1 MVSIKRNLSLF
12 FLKSLFFVSFMA
24 LCSAAYAV
32 SCSSSQ
38 APCCSGTTLTCCPHP
53 GYDSSGIE
61 LSYDLSACSSFS
73 LDLPLDDAI
82 LKPVDGLCTLGDV
95 QYKPDGICGTTSRT
109 CCGLNGW
116 SDWGGECSSSSTKS
130 CSASTKPATSQSCTK
145 AGGGSGTQTRTVT
158 CDTSTGE
165 WTTGSWGT
173 CTCSKTCSGGQVL
186 DSGTCNCC
194 NYGCYIAINKSNYNY
209 ACNCIAGNYAYRIT
223 CCTMTNGNE
232 FYLPAYYSSCS
243 AFASDMG
250 LNLNASVASHACSKY

>member
-12 FLKSLFFVSFMA
+12 FLKSLFFVSFMG
-24 LCSAAYAV
+24 LCCAAYAV

-38 APCCSGTTLTCCPHP
+38 APCCSGTTLSCCPHP

-61 LSYDLSACSSFS
+61 LSYDLSACSSFT
-73 LDLPLDDAI
+73 LDDAI
-82 LKPVDGLCTLGDV
+82 LKPVEGLCTLGTV
-95 QYKPDGICGTTSRT
+95 EYKPDGTCGTTSRT

-116 SDWGGECSSSSTKS
+116 SDWGGECPSSTS
-130 CSASTKPATSQSCTK
+130 CSASTKPATSQSCTTL
-145 AGGGSGTQTRTVT
+145 GGGSGTQTRTVT
-158 CDTSTGE
+158 CNTSTGE

-173 CTCSKTCSGGQVL
+173 CTCSNTCSGGQVL

-209 ACNCIAGNYAYRIT
+209 PCNCISGNYAYGIT

-232 FYLPAYYSSCS
+232 FYLPSSYSSCS

-250 LNLNASVASHACSKY
+250 LSLNTTVASHACSRI